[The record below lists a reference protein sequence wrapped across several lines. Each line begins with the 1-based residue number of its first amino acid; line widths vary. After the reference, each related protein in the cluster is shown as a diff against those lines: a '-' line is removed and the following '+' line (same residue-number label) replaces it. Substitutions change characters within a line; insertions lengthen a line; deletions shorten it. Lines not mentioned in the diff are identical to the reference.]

1 MNFVYRNH
9 HQPRFQDAKGQTIV
23 LGAGEKPYPGST
35 NVDFRA
41 VPGIDIVQDLNER
54 NWAKIPSSTYDTIIA
69 EHIIEH
75 AFDRLWF
82 LDECRRIAKPGGL
95 LILEVPHYKHIYAHS
110 MLDHRW
116 TFTHQSFDETYV
128 IRGKFRKQRVEYRLF
143 TDKDVWLRWERLGR
157 FLAKHTNL
165 VSGLRFYIQVI
176 K

>member
-1 MNFVYRNH
+1 MAMIYRNY
-9 HQPRFQDAKGQTIV
+9 HQPRFNDIRGNTIV
-23 LGAGEKPYPGST
+23 LGAGEKPYPGCT

-41 VPGIDIVQDLNER
+41 VPGIDIIQNLNEQYWS
-54 NWAKIPSSTYDTIIA
+54 NIPSDQYDTIIA

-82 LDECRRIAKPGGL
+82 LEECRRIAKSGAT

-116 TFTHQSFDETYV
+116 TFTHQSFDPTYV
-128 IRGKFRKQRVEYRLF
+128 IQGKFQKIRVEYRLF
-143 TDKDVWLRWERLGR
+143 TDKDVWLRWEKLGR
-157 FLAKHTNL
+157 FLAKHSNL
-165 VSGLRFYIQVI
+165 VSGLRFYIEVL